1 MINQYGI
8 NSMKHLNVDDQIF
21 CVHGGISPRLNNFDE
36 IKKIQ
41 KPVTDDEIFNGER
54 FVEGIIADLLWAECD
69 TEIDDWRPGPDNL
82 SIKFGQK
89 ALKKFVQKFNLKMVC
104 RGHEVEDGICF
115 PFNPDNSLMTIFSAS
130 KFRLMHDNKAAAVR
144 FNDNLEYEV
153 FTFESL
159 LPKLDYETAL
169 IHNVACYD
177 ANQNNS
183 LINYIKSCE
192 IFYTNIFFLD

>member
-1 MINQYGI
+1 MKFRDSLEEEIYFADREFCSKKEELWCQYCGNHDLCSHLEIN
-8 NSMKHLNVDDQIF
+8 
-21 CVHGGISPRLNNFDE
+21 
-36 IKKIQ
+36 
-41 KPVTDDEIFNGER
+41 
-54 FVEGIIADLLWAECD
+54 EGIIADLLWAECD